1 MIYVVY
7 FFLWTLML
15 YWIHRIAHQ
24 IPVIKEYHLDHHRH
38 ILTNH
43 TSWHWNNL
51 FLFNDT
57 WDSTIDLWITE
68 VIPTLIFSLITG
80 QYWISIFYYLWA
92 SLIQETI
99 EHNKDFDI
107 PLLTSGKWHLI
118 HHRSSYNY
126 SLFFPIWDILFKTH
140 KKVEL

>member
-1 MIYVVY
+1 MIYVIY

-15 YWIHRIAHQ
+15 YWIHRMAHH

-68 VIPTLIFSLITG
+68 
-80 QYWISIFYYLWA
+80 FYYLWA

-99 EHNKDFDI
+99 EHNKNFDI